1 MWLCWCARHIE
12 PADKRI
18 ARRGRTRGRGVA
30 IAQEMSIVR
39 DQVVE
44 NQRSVERTTARRRH
58 PIFLFGLRN
67 FLYQRCIRK
76 IFLIHP

>member
-1 MWLCWCARHIE
+1 MWLCCGVHATLNL
-12 PADKRI
+12 
-18 ARRGRTRGRGVA
+18 RTNGLHGVGACGRGVA
-30 IAQEMSIVR
+30 IAQNTSIVR

-67 FLYQRCIRK
+67 FSLGE
-76 IFLIHP
+76 LIV